1 MEVKNEQLAQR
12 AREQQGSLDKDRA
25 VAVAVAA
32 LTTVGT
38 GIKRHVPGQQLHA
51 PLVVNICVMSVNFI
65 QRFVLYA
72 SQMLRDRLVQR
83 LQLRLTH
90 VC

>member
-38 GIKRHVPGQQLHA
+38 GIKRYL
-51 PLVVNICVMSVNFI
+51 LCWFLDNS
-65 QRFVLYA
+65 Y
-72 SQMLRDRLVQR
+72 MLRL
-83 LQLRLTH
+83 LSIPA
-90 VC
+90 